1 MATVMLA
8 GAAWSFQVGLSLIGQ
23 VIGWTLVAAA
33 FVQVST
39 GFCIPSFIFGLVF
52 GKPSLGGTKGPVQ
65 RQR

>member
-39 GFCIPSFIFGLVF
+39 GFCIPSFIYGLVF
-52 GKPSLGGTKGPVQ
+52 GKPSSCGTEGPVQ